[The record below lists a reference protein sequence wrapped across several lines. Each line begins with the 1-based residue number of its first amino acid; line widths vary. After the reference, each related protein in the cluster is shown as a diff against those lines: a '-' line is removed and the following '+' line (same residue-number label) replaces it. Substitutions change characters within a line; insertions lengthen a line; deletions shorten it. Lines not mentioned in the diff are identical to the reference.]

1 MQDLSNLWTQDHRRL
16 AGLFAIKYQ
25 YIGNKTCKKWKS
37 HRNAACFHLHLTI
50 FVGLPILKVF
60 DTNNP
65 S

>member
-37 HRNAACFHLHLTI
+37 LLLQCCLLSFTFNYICWATHSKGF
-50 FVGLPILKVF
+50 
-60 DTNNP
+60 
-65 S
+65 